1 MKKIPLFLSVCAS
14 VLVSVTG
21 CTTAN
26 EAVKAAAAKNVNAS
40 GVVSMQDIQT
50 GYDPVTGSVT
60 PKVLLVT
67 GSLNYRSNVVSVPE
81 GSKVPDAAE
90 YSREESAALWNAE
103 AKSVNVRWN
112 FTASTPE
119 QADARMKALLD
130 YDAQQAAQ
138 APESTE

>member
-1 MKKIPLFLSVCAS
+1 MRIIIALMAVAFALA
-14 VLVSVTG
+14 G

-40 GVVSMQDIQT
+40 GLLSVQNIQT

-81 GSKVPDAAE
+81 GSTVPDAAE
-90 YSREESAALWNAE
+90 CSREESSSIWNAE
-103 AKSVNVRWN
+103 AKSVNVRWS

-130 YDAQQAAQ
+130 YDAQQGR
-138 APESTE
+138 

>member
-1 MKKIPLFLSVCAS
+1 MRIIIALLAVAFAL
-14 VLVSVTG
+14 TG

-40 GVVSMQDIQT
+40 GVVSVQDIQT

-81 GSKVPDAAE
+81 GSTVPDAAE
-90 YSREESAALWNAE
+90 YSREESSSIWNAS
-103 AKSVNVRWN
+103 AKSVNVRWS

-130 YDAQQAAQ
+130 YDAAKAQ
-138 APESTE
+138 ESAK

>member
-1 MKKIPLFLSVCAS
+1 MRIIIALMAVAFLA
-14 VLVSVTG
+14 G

-40 GVVSMQDIQT
+40 GLLSVQNIQT

-81 GSKVPDAAE
+81 GSTVPDAAE
-90 YSREESAALWNAE
+90 YSREESSSIWNAE
-103 AKSVNVRWN
+103 AKSVNVRCR
-112 FTASTPE
+112 FDAGAS
-119 QADARMKALLD
+119 
-130 YDAQQAAQ
+130 
-138 APESTE
+138 

>member
-1 MKKIPLFLSVCAS
+1 MKFTTPAIFGTILLLAG
-14 VLVSVTG
+14 G

-40 GVVSMQDIQT
+40 GVLSVQNVQT

-90 YSREESAALWNAE
+90 YSREESASIWNAE
-103 AKSVNVRWN
+103 AKSVNVRWS

-130 YDAQQAAQ
+130 YDAAKAQ
-138 APESTE
+138 ESTK

>member
-1 MKKIPLFLSVCAS
+1 MRIIIALMAVAFLA
-14 VLVSVTG
+14 G

-40 GVVSMQDIQT
+40 GLVSVQNVQT

-60 PKVLLVT
+60 PKVLFVT
-67 GSLNYRSNVVSVPE
+67 GSLNYRSNVVSVPS
-81 GSKVPDAAE
+81 GSTVPDAAE
-90 YSREESAALWNAE
+90 YSREESASIWNAD
-103 AKSVNVRWN
+103 AKSVNVRWS

-130 YDAQQAAQ
+130 YDAQQAAG
-138 APESTE
+138 SD

>member
-1 MKKIPLFLSVCAS
+1 MRIIIALMAVAFALA
-14 VLVSVTG
+14 G

-40 GVVSMQDIQT
+40 GLLSMQDVQT

-60 PKVLLVT
+60 PKVLFVT

-81 GSKVPDAAE
+81 GSTVPDAAE
-90 YSREESAALWNAE
+90 YSREESASIWNAA
-103 AKSVNVRWN
+103 AKSVNVRWS

-119 QADARMKALLD
+119 QANERMKALLD
-130 YDAQQAAQ
+130 YDTQQGR
-138 APESTE
+138 

>member
-1 MKKIPLFLSVCAS
+1 MKKITLFLS
-14 VLVSVTG
+14 VLVSVFALAG

-40 GVVSMQDIQT
+40 GVVSVQDIQT

-81 GSKVPDAAE
+81 GSTVPDAAE
-90 YSREESAALWNAE
+90 YSREESASIWNAS
-103 AKSVNVRWN
+103 AKSVNVRWS

-130 YDAQQAAQ
+130 YDAAKAQ
-138 APESTE
+138 ESME

>member
-1 MKKIPLFLSVCAS
+1 MKKITLFLSVLAS
-14 VLVSVTG
+14 MLVSVTG
-21 CTTAN
+21 CTAAN

-40 GVVSMQDIQT
+40 GVVSVQDIQT

-81 GSKVPDAAE
+81 GSTVPDAAE
-90 YSREESAALWNAE
+90 YSREESASIWNAS
-103 AKSVNVRWN
+103 AKSVNVRWS

-119 QADARMKALLD
+119 QAEARMKALLD
-130 YDAQQAAQ
+130 YDAAKAQ
-138 APESTE
+138 ESAE

>member
-1 MKKIPLFLSVCAS
+1 MKKLALFLSVLA
-14 VLVSVTG
+14 LTFAFAG

-26 EAVKAAAAKNVNAS
+26 EAVKAASAKNVNAS
-40 GVVSMQDIQT
+40 GLLSVQDVQT

-60 PKVLLVT
+60 PKVLFVT

-90 YSREESAALWNAE
+90 YSREESASIWNAE
-103 AKSVNVRWN
+103 AKSVNVRWS

-119 QADARMKALLD
+119 QASERMKALLD
-130 YDAQQAAQ
+130 YDAAKAQ
-138 APESTE
+138 ESAK

>member
-1 MKKIPLFLSVCAS
+1 MKKITLFLSVLAS
-14 VLVSVTG
+14 VFALAG

-26 EAVKAAAAKNVNAS
+26 EAVKSASAKNVNAS
-40 GVVSMQDIQT
+40 GVVSVQDIQT

-81 GSKVPDAAE
+81 GSTVPDAAE
-90 YSREESAALWNAE
+90 YSREESSSIWNAE
-103 AKSVNVRWN
+103 AKSVNVRWS

-130 YDAQQAAQ
+130 YDAAKAQ
-138 APESTE
+138 ESAK

>member
-1 MKKIPLFLSVCAS
+1 MKKITLFLSVLAS
-14 VLVSVTG
+14 MLVSVTG
-21 CTTAN
+21 CTAAN

-40 GVVSMQDIQT
+40 GVVSVQDIQT

-81 GSKVPDAAE
+81 GSTVPDAAE
-90 YSREESAALWNAE
+90 YSREESASIWNAS
-103 AKSVNVRWN
+103 AKSVNVRWS

-130 YDAQQAAQ
+130 YDAAKAQ
-138 APESTE
+138 ESME

>member
-1 MKKIPLFLSVCAS
+1 MRIIIALMAVAFALA
-14 VLVSVTG
+14 G

-40 GVVSMQDIQT
+40 GLLSVQNVQT

-81 GSKVPDAAE
+81 GSTVPDAAE
-90 YSREESAALWNAE
+90 YSREESASIWNAD
-103 AKSVNVRWN
+103 AKSVNVRWS

-119 QADARMKALLD
+119 QAEARMKALLD
-130 YDAQQAAQ
+130 YDAQQAAKSS
-138 APESTE
+138 P

>member
-1 MKKIPLFLSVCAS
+1 MKKFILLLS
-14 VLVSVTG
+14 VLVSVLVSLTG

-26 EAVKAAAAKNVNAS
+26 EAVKSASAKNVNAS
-40 GVVSMQDIQT
+40 GLLSVQNVQT

-90 YSREESAALWNAE
+90 YSREESASIWNAE
-103 AKSVNVRWN
+103 AKSVNVRWS

-119 QADARMKALLD
+119 QASERMKALLD
-130 YDAQQAAQ
+130 YDAAKAQ
-138 APESTE
+138 ESAK

>member
-1 MKKIPLFLSVCAS
+1 MKKITLFLSVLAS
-14 VLVSVTG
+14 VFALTG

-26 EAVKAAAAKNVNAS
+26 EAVKSASAKNVNAS
-40 GVVSMQDIQT
+40 GLLSVQNVQT

-90 YSREESAALWNAE
+90 YSREESASIWNAE
-103 AKSVNVRWN
+103 AKSVNVRWS

-130 YDAQQAAQ
+130 YDAAKAQ
-138 APESTE
+138 ESTK

>member
-1 MKKIPLFLSVCAS
+1 MKIIIALLAVAFSL
-14 VLVSVTG
+14 TG

-40 GVVSMQDIQT
+40 GLLSMQDVQT

-60 PKVLLVT
+60 PKVLFVT

-81 GSKVPDAAE
+81 GSTVPDAAE
-90 YSREESAALWNAE
+90 YSREESASIWNAD
-103 AKSVNVRWN
+103 AKSVNVRWS

-119 QADARMKALLD
+119 QAEARMKALLD
-130 YDAQQAAQ
+130 YDAQQAAG
-138 APESTE
+138 SD

>member
-1 MKKIPLFLSVCAS
+1 MKKIPLFLSVLAS
-14 VLVSVTG
+14 VLVLAG

-40 GVVSMQDIQT
+40 GVVSVQDIQT

-81 GSKVPDAAE
+81 GSTVPDAAE
-90 YSREESAALWNAE
+90 YSREESSSIWNAE
-103 AKSVNVRWN
+103 AKSVNVRWS

-130 YDAQQAAQ
+130 YDAAKAQ
-138 APESTE
+138 ESAK

>member
-1 MKKIPLFLSVCAS
+1 MKKITLFLPVLASVCA
-14 VLVSVTG
+14 LTG

-40 GVVSMQDIQT
+40 GVVSVQDIQT

-81 GSKVPDAAE
+81 GSTVPDAAE
-90 YSREESAALWNAE
+90 YSREESSSIWNAE
-103 AKSVNVRWN
+103 AKSVNVRWS

-130 YDAQQAAQ
+130 YDAAKAQ
-138 APESTE
+138 ESAE

>member
-1 MKKIPLFLSVCAS
+1 MRIIIALMSVAFA
-14 VLVSVTG
+14 LAG

-40 GVVSMQDIQT
+40 GLLSVQNIQT

-60 PKVLLVT
+60 PKVLFVT

-81 GSKVPDAAE
+81 GSTVPDAAE
-90 YSREESAALWNAE
+90 YSREESSSIWNAE
-103 AKSVNVRWN
+103 AKSVNVRWS

-130 YDAQQAAQ
+130 YDAQQGR
-138 APESTE
+138 

>member
-1 MKKIPLFLSVCAS
+1 MRIIIALMAVAFLA
-14 VLVSVTG
+14 G

-40 GVVSMQDIQT
+40 GLLSVQNIQT

-81 GSKVPDAAE
+81 GSTVPDAAE
-90 YSREESAALWNAE
+90 YSREESSSIWNAE
-103 AKSVNVRWN
+103 AKSVNVRWS

-130 YDAQQAAQ
+130 YDAQQAAG
-138 APESTE
+138 SD

>member
-1 MKKIPLFLSVCAS
+1 MKKFILLLS
-14 VLVSVTG
+14 VLVSVLVSLTG

-26 EAVKAAAAKNVNAS
+26 EAVKSASAKNVNAS
-40 GVVSMQDIQT
+40 GLLSVQNVQT

-90 YSREESAALWNAE
+90 YSREESASIWNAD
-103 AKSVNVRWN
+103 AKSVNVRWS

-130 YDAQQAAQ
+130 YDSAKAQ
-138 APESTE
+138 ESTK

>member
-1 MKKIPLFLSVCAS
+1 MKKITLFLS
-14 VLVSVTG
+14 VLVSVFALAG

-40 GVVSMQDIQT
+40 GVVSVQDIQT

-81 GSKVPDAAE
+81 GSTVPDAAE
-90 YSREESAALWNAE
+90 YSREESASIWNAS
-103 AKSVNVRWN
+103 AKSVNVRWS

-119 QADARMKALLD
+119 QAEARMKALLD
-130 YDAQQAAQ
+130 YDAAKAQ
-138 APESTE
+138 ESAE

>member
-1 MKKIPLFLSVCAS
+1 MRIIIALMSVAFA
-14 VLVSVTG
+14 LAG

-26 EAVKAAAAKNVNAS
+26 EAVKAAAVKNVNAS
-40 GVVSMQDIQT
+40 GLLSVQNIQT

-81 GSKVPDAAE
+81 GSTVPDAAE
-90 YSREESAALWNAE
+90 YSREESSSIWNAE
-103 AKSVNVRWN
+103 AKSVNVRWS

-119 QADARMKALLD
+119 QAEARMKALLD
-130 YDAQQAAQ
+130 YDAQQGR
-138 APESTE
+138 